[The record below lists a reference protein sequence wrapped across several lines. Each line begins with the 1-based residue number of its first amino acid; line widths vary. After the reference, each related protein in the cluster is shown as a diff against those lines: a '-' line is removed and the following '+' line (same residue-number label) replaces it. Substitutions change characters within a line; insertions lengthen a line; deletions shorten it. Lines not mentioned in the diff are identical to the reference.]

1 MRLAGMQLAE
11 VVCIVCFL
19 QRDLQFCKIFV
30 GVHAKLVLLLTLAVY
45 LCTRCNHSLYEMAF
59 PNS

>member
-1 MRLAGMQLAE
+1 MQLAE

-30 GVHAKLVLLLTLAVY
+30 GVHDPRKGKQTCFTFDFSCLPVY
-45 LCTRCNHSLYEMAF
+45 QMPSFALRNGVS
-59 PNS
+59 